1 MTASPEIRGGG
12 GRLPIVPFLEIV
24 ARRRRMVIALAVAA
38 GLIAGIMGFIIPT
51 TYETTLTIMP
61 PDQSS
66 PLGGMGGG
74 IQSTLAMLQV
84 GFATIAT
91 SDLYADMIRSRS
103 VLKYAIDKLDLIS
116 AFGITEKD
124 SLKANTFAL
133 QQLQGD
139 VAVSTANNGLITI
152 TVQAHTGYFPDKT
165 AKAAAQRRVAAIG
178 NALAEGLDKVN
189 REKNTS
195 RARQTRIY
203 LEQQVAATSAQMEK
217 ASADLSQ
224 FQSSHLAIDVS
235 EQMKAGIEAAGTLQG
250 QLLAREIALGVALQ
264 SMRPNNPEVQ
274 ALQSEVAELRKK
286 LHGFQFGDSEAGVS
300 KDPLD
305 VGLDKM
311 PELGRVYAG
320 FLREVKIQE
329 TVFELLTEQLYR
341 ARIQETQDVPVV
353 QLLDSATVPAFKKS
367 PVIRKI
373 GFVAGLMGLLLGIFI
388 AYAAEWWE
396 RYPGRDA
403 DAQGLRNILGRR

>member
-1 MTASPEIRGGG
+1 MSAPRETPGSDW
-12 GRLPIVPFLEIV
+12 RLPVVPFLEIV
-24 ARRRRMVIALAVAA
+24 ARRRRMVIGLAVAA
-38 GLIAGIMGFIIPT
+38 GLIAGILGFIIPT
-51 TYETTLTIMP
+51 TYETTVTIMP

-66 PLGGMGGG
+66 PLGSIGGG

-103 VLKYAIDKLDLIS
+103 VLKYAIDKLDLIP
-116 AFGITEKD
+116 AFGITERD
-124 SLKANTFAL
+124 SLKAMTYAL
-133 QQLQGD
+133 QQMEKD
-139 VAVSTANNGLITI
+139 VDVRTANNGLITV
-152 TVQAHTGYFPDKT
+152 TVRAHTGFLPNKT

-203 LEQQVAATSAQMEK
+203 LEQQVAATSDRLERAGK
-217 ASADLSQ
+217 DLAD
-224 FQSSHLAIDVS
+224 FQSAHLAIDVD

-274 ALQSEVAELRKK
+274 ALQSEVGELRKK
-286 LHGFQFGDSEAGVS
+286 LHGFQRGSPDAAGS
-300 KDPLD
+300 PDPLE
-305 VGLDKM
+305 VGLDRL
-311 PELGRVYAG
+311 PELGRDYAIR
-320 FLREVKIQE
+320 LRDVKIQE
-329 TVFELLTEQLYR
+329 TLFELLTEQLYH

-353 QLLDSATVPAFKKS
+353 QVLDSAAVPAFKKS
-367 PVIRKI
+367 PVIRKN
-373 GFVAGLMGLLLGIFI
+373 GVVAGLMGLLLGIFL
-388 AYAAEWWE
+388 AYAAEWWQ
-396 RYPGRDA
+396 RYPGREA
-403 DAQGLRNILGRR
+403 DALALGRILRRR